1 MQSGEL
7 VPALIA
13 VGGGGALVAGIALHE
28 HRRDSAMRASR
39 TTYSLIFPLGA
50 DPEAGLRALASLAG
64 LDYRLELVAECVA
77 GGSGIHHLLHL
88 PEAAAASVIDHL
100 AAALPGLR
108 CDPVEARSTG
118 AVSVSLRF
126 SVPVRALLRTDD
138 GEQSSH
144 ALLHGLAGL
153 RDDERISLRWA
164 LRPSQAPTSQLPTIR
179 RSTSMRSQAEQRQWR
194 TRIGSPGFTTAG
206 LLLVRADSRARATE
220 LINHVIGVVRSR
232 RGVGVGLMYRRGR
245 VRDGS
250 VMPMTG
256 RSRGW
261 LSAAELLPLLA
272 WPLGH
277 EVIPGVELGASR
289 RLPVPRAVA
298 REGRTLLMGRDAYGD
313 RPVALSAEAARHH
326 LAVVGPSGSGKSAV
340 LARCILD
347 DLANGYGGV
356 VIDPKA
362 DLVRDVL
369 ERVPRE
375 QAHRVVVLDPS
386 VRGPVPGIHLLGVGD
401 PDLRSD
407 VVLGALGTIFKD
419 SWGVR
424 TDTYLRL
431 GLRTLAELP
440 NPVLTDW
447 MRLFTD
453 PGFRRRAIAR
463 LDDPLLIGAWQ
474 SYESLSKSE
483 QHQHVA
489 APMSK
494 VVALLSRP
502 AVRGVLAQ
510 RHPKLDVAK
519 LLGEGRWLLVSL
531 SPGALGEPT
540 AGLLGAILMY
550 AVWTAIESR
559 TSLAPERRN
568 PIFVYVDELQSIS
581 ALPFSLEYFFERAR
595 GLGCGVTIATQATA
609 RLPESLRA
617 SLLGNVASLLTF
629 RLGYDEAT
637 RISRELPE
645 LRTEDLQALRRFEV
659 AARIGTGLGGA
670 VTTVTGQTQPLPD
683 VTGQAQRIRDL
694 SAERYGG
701 DVATID
707 EELRA
712 ARNREPS
719 DDEPLGRTRREP

>member
-13 VGGGGALVAGIALHE
+13 VGGGGALAAGIVLHE

-164 LRPSQAPTSQLPTIR
+164 LRPSPAPTSQLPTTP

-194 TRIGSPGFTTAG
+194 TRIGLPGFTTAG

-245 VRDGS
+245 VRDRS
-250 VMPMTG
+250 VMPVTG

-298 REGRTLLMGRDAYGD
+298 REGRTLLIGRDAYGD

-347 DLANGYGGV
+347 DLASGYGGV

-369 ERVPRE
+369 ERVPKE

-453 PGFRRRAIAR
+453 PGFRRRAVAR

-474 SYESLSKSE
+474 SYESLE
-483 QHQHVA
+483 QERA
-489 APMSK
+489 APARRRPDVQGRGPAVTPGRARS
-494 VVALLSRP
+494 AGPTSSQARHRP
-502 AVRGVLAQ
+502 AARRSASGCSS
-510 RHPKLDVAK
+510 R
-519 LLGEGRWLLVSL
+519 S
-531 SPGALGEPT
+531 SPGALGEPA

-559 TSLAPERRN
+559 TSLAPDRRN
-568 PIFVYVDELQSIS
+568 PIFVYVDELQSLS

-595 GLGCGVTIATQATA
+595 GLGCGVTIATQSTA
-609 RLPESLRA
+609 RLPESCVQA
-617 SLLGNVASLLTF
+617 SSATSASLLTF

-645 LRTEDLQALRRFEV
+645 LSTEDLQALRRFEV
-659 AARIGTGLGGA
+659 AARIGTGLGSGRHHRHRPHPA
-670 VTTVTGQTQPLPD
+670 
-683 VTGQAQRIRDL
+683 
-694 SAERYGG
+694 
-701 DVATID
+701 
-707 EELRA
+707 A
-712 ARNREPS
+712 ARA
-719 DDEPLGRTRREP
+719 